1 MTPPSSPRRDPPFR
15 TGEIVADEHFTN
27 RAREV
32 AVAKRAMLRSGRLL
46 LTGERRLGKSSIL
59 RQATLHATARG
70 ATVVALDLWTV
81 SSLEEVVRRIVA
93 AVPWTWSRRE
103 RLQRLWLDLGLTL
116 GVTADPTGAPM
127 FTLTSTPGELRGGR
141 ARELFLQLLA
151 RLDAVAGES
160 GDPVALVLDEF
171 QRIEEVDRGAGALL
185 RSAVQESHHLAFVC
199 AGSTLSLVRELIG
212 PEGPLHGIFDEL
224 TVGPIEPALLAAWIE
239 DRLRSHGVEPEE
251 GTGARVVAWA
261 GGKTEDVLRLAREVW
276 DGGIARGAA
285 SPADIPAAVGR
296 IVSDHRST
304 YERTWVDL
312 APSQRGVL
320 RALADGAV
328 QLTAR
333 GTIRSYA
340 LPTPAGVLKAIGRLQ
355 AQHLVNA
362 AGDAISDP
370 FLAEWVLRHA
380 MPDGR
385 SRSELDRGDPQA

>member
-1 MTPPSSPRRDPPFR
+1 
-15 TGEIVADEHFTN
+15 
-27 RAREV
+27 
-32 AVAKRAMLRSGRLL
+32 MLRSGRLL

-59 RQATLHATARG
+59 RQARLHATARG

-93 AVPWTWSRRE
+93 AVPWSWSWRE
-103 RLQRLWLDLGLTL
+103 RLQRLWLDLGITL

-127 FTLTSTPGELRGGR
+127 FTLTSAPGELRGAR
-141 ARELFLQLLA
+141 AREVFLQLLA

-171 QRIEEVDRGAGALL
+171 QRMEEVDRGAGAGALL

-199 AGSTLSLVRELIG
+199 AGSTLTLVRELVG

-224 TVGPIEPALLAAWIE
+224 AVGPIEPALLAAWIE
-239 DRLRSHGVEPEE
+239 DRLRSHGVEPAD

-261 GGKTEDVLRLAREVW
+261 GPRTEDVLRLAREVW
-276 DGGIARGAA
+276 DGGITSGAVFP
-285 SPADIPAAVGR
+285 SDIPAAVGR
-296 IVSDHRST
+296 IVSDRRST
-304 YERTWVDL
+304 YERIWVDL

-333 GTIRSYA
+333 ETIRSYA
-340 LPTPAGVLKAIGRLQ
+340 LPTPAGVLKALGRLQ
-355 AQHLVNA
+355 TQHLVNA
-362 AGDAISDP
+362 VGDAISDP
-370 FLAEWVLRHA
+370 YLSEWVLMHA